1 MEKNIAIL
9 TSGGDAPGMNAVL
22 RAVTYTAINSGFNV
36 YAVFDGY
43 KGLYENH
50 IKKIDKEFVDESLSR
65 GGTIIRTARLPEFK
79 DPEVRK
85 IAISN
90 LKKNNI
96 NYLVV
101 IGGDGSYM
109 GAKKLSEEGIN
120 CVALPGTI
128 DNDISSS
135 ELTIGFDTA
144 LNTIVEAIDKIKD
157 TGRSHTRCMVVE
169 VMGNHC
175 DDLAIYSGIAE
186 GADAVVSQNHPVDLD
201 KLCAELK
208 AKKEAGQGFALV
220 VLSEKLM
227 NVNDLV
233 NKIQSE
239 TGWDTRATVLGHI
252 QRGGTPS
259 AMERVNATRM
269 GYYAVELLKQGIS
282 GVCIGLKG
290 NKLVHEDIYDALKK
304 DSDPNKELLEIIDN
318 IK

>member
-79 DPEVRK
+79 NPDVRK
-85 IAISN
+85 IAIEN

-157 TGRSHTRCMVVE
+157 TGRSHSRCMVVE
-169 VMGNHC
+169 VMGNMC

-186 GADAVVSQNHPVDLD
+186 GADAVISKNHPLDLD
-201 KLCAELK
+201 VLCKELK
-208 AKKEAGQGFALV
+208 QKKENGQNFALV
-220 VLSEKLM
+220 IVSEKLM
-227 NVNDLV
+227 PVQDIV
-233 NKIQSE
+233 DKISKDS
-239 TGWDTRATVLGHI
+239 GWDTRATVLGHI

-259 AMERVNATRM
+259 AMERVNASRM

-282 GVCIGLKG
+282 GVCVGLKD

-304 DSDPNKELLEIIDN
+304 ESNVPTELIEILDN